1 MSTSK
6 KKIVILGAG
15 YAGIFLAIN
24 IARYVTEKAGE
35 VILIDRNPYHQLLQE
50 IHLVAAGFR
59 TADEVKIPILA
70 LIDRMNIKFIQ
81 SAVKQIM
88 PDKNLV
94 VLESTEIKY
103 DLLIVCLG
111 ASTKYFNIKG
121 ARENTLPLRSISDA
135 SLICDKV
142 GALIKSN
149 KKHNIVIVG
158 GGATGV
164 SLGGALSDLVNESK
178 KVDRLSITIIE
189 ALPTILSGWDERLV
203 KKVNEI
209 LHEKEIRIMTSS
221 AVTRVENDDDGGSSI
236 YLSDTGSKL
245 HSSLTIWTAGVKGYD
260 IPISPEVEKTKDG
273 KIILNEFCQTDRY
286 PNIFSIG
293 DIAAV
298 KDEYGKLYPP
308 LAQIAVREAKYLSKL
323 IPKYVVSDLDDLSH
337 LPPDEK
343 FEYNMKVQL
352 ISLGN
357 DDYVGLFNTHVISGS
372 LAKLVEEFSMSAYIK
387 TLESGGRDIMNRSL
401 YGDDIFSHLVSGITF
416 ARFTFMKW
424 LEKRHNRLTK
434 SHFLLQKANCSPII
448 EARIITL

>member
-6 KKIVILGAG
+6 KRIVILGAG
-15 YAGIFLAIN
+15 YAGIFLATN
-24 IARYVTEKAGE
+24 IARYVTEKSGE

-59 TADEVKIPILA
+59 TANEVKIPILT

-94 VLESTEIKY
+94 VLESTEINY

-142 GALIKSN
+142 RALIKSN
-149 KKHNIVIVG
+149 KKHNIIIVG

-164 SLGGALSDLVNESK
+164 SLGGALSDFVKESK
-178 KVDRLSITIIE
+178 KLDRLSITIIE

-203 KKVNEI
+203 KKVNEV
-209 LHEKEIRIMTSS
+209 LHEKGIRIVTST
-221 AVTRVENDDDGGSSI
+221 AVTRVENDGGGGGNI
-236 YLSDTGSKL
+236 YLSDSGSKI

-260 IPISPEVEKTKDG
+260 IPINPEVEKTKDG
-273 KIILNEFCQTDRY
+273 KIILNEFCQIGRY

-298 KDEYGKLYPP
+298 KDDNGKLYPP

-323 IPKYVVSDLDDLSH
+323 ISKYVIADRADLSS
-337 LPPDEK
+337 LPLDEK
-343 FEYNMKVQL
+343 FEYNIKVQL

-357 DDYVGLFNTHVISGS
+357 DDYVGLLNIHVISGN
-372 LAKLVEEFSMSAYIK
+372 LAKLVEEFSMNAYIK
-387 TLESGGRDIMNRSL
+387 TLESGGRDIMNTSL

-424 LEKRHNRLTK
+424 LDKKT
-434 SHFLLQKANCSPII
+434 
-448 EARIITL
+448 

>member
-6 KKIVILGAG
+6 KRIVILGAG
-15 YAGIFLAIN
+15 YAGIFLATN
-24 IARYVTEKAGE
+24 IARSVAEKSGE

-59 TADEVKIPILA
+59 TADEVKIPILT

-94 VLESTEIKY
+94 VLESTEINY

-121 ARENTLPLRSISDA
+121 AKENTLPLRSISDA
-135 SLICDKV
+135 SLIYDKV
-142 GALIKSN
+142 SALIKSN
-149 KKHNIVIVG
+149 KNHNIVIVG
-158 GGATGV
+158 AGATGV
-164 SLGGALSDLVNESK
+164 SLGGALSDFINESK
-178 KVDRLSITIIE
+178 KKSDRLSITIIE

-203 KKVNEI
+203 KKVNDV
-209 LHEKEIRIMTSS
+209 LHEKGIRIMTSS
-221 AVTRVENDDDGGSSI
+221 AVARVENDGDGGDDGSSI
-236 YLSDTGSKL
+236 YLSDSGSTKI

-260 IPISPEVEKTKDG
+260 IPISPDIEKTKDG
-273 KIILNEFCQTDRY
+273 KIILNEFCQLGRY

-298 KDEYGKLYPP
+298 KDENGKLYPP

-323 IPKYVVSDLDDLSH
+323 IPKYVIADRTNLSS
-337 LPPDEK
+337 LPLDEK
-343 FEYNMKVQL
+343 FEYNIKVQL

-357 DDYVGLFNTHVISGS
+357 DDYVGLFNNHVISGN

-387 TLESGGRDIMNRSL
+387 TLESGGRDIMNTSL
-401 YGDDIFSHLVSGITF
+401 YGDDIFSHLASGITF

-424 LEKRHNRLTK
+424 LEKKT
-434 SHFLLQKANCSPII
+434 
-448 EARIITL
+448 

>member
-1 MSTSK
+1 MITSK
-6 KKIVILGAG
+6 KRIVILGAG
-15 YAGIFLAIN
+15 YGGIFLAAN
-24 IARYVTEKAGE
+24 IARYVTEKSGE

-59 TADEVKIPILA
+59 TADEVKIPILT

-94 VLESTEIKY
+94 VLESTEINY

-121 ARENTLPLRSISDA
+121 AKENTLPLRSISDA
-135 SLICDKV
+135 SLIYDKAS
-142 GALIKSN
+142 ALIKSN
-149 KKHNIVIVG
+149 KNHNIVIVG
-158 GGATGV
+158 AGATGV
-164 SLGGALSDLVNESK
+164 SLGGALSDFINESK
-178 KVDRLSITIIE
+178 KKSDRLSITIIE

-203 KKVNEI
+203 KKVNDV
-209 LHEKEIRIMTSS
+209 LHEKGIRIMTSS
-221 AVTRVENDDDGGSSI
+221 AVARVENDGDGGDDGSSI
-236 YLSDTGSKL
+236 YLSDSSSTKIQ
-245 HSSLTIWTAGVKGYD
+245 SSLTIWTAGVKGYD
-260 IPISPEVEKTKDG
+260 IPISPDIEKTKDG
-273 KIILNEFCQTDRY
+273 KIILNEFCQLGRY

-298 KDEYGKLYPP
+298 KDENGKLYPP

-323 IPKYVVSDLDDLSH
+323 IPKYVIADRTNLSS
-337 LPPDEK
+337 LPLDEK
-343 FEYNMKVQL
+343 FEYNIKVQL

-357 DDYVGLFNTHVISGS
+357 DDYVGLFNNHVISGN

-387 TLESGGRDIMNRSL
+387 TLESGGRDIMNTSL
-401 YGDDIFSHLVSGITF
+401 YGDDIFSHLASGITF

-424 LEKRHNRLTK
+424 LEKKT
-434 SHFLLQKANCSPII
+434 
-448 EARIITL
+448 

>member
-6 KKIVILGAG
+6 NRLVILGAG
-15 YAGIFLAIN
+15 YAGIFLATN
-24 IARYVTEKAGE
+24 IARSVAEKSGE

-59 TADEVKIPILA
+59 TADEVKIPILT

-94 VLESTEIKY
+94 VLESTEINY

-135 SLICDKV
+135 SLICDKMR
-142 GALIKSN
+142 ALIKSN
-149 KKHNIVIVG
+149 KNHNIVIVG

-164 SLGGALSDLVNESK
+164 SLGGALSDFVKESK
-178 KVDRLSITIIE
+178 KSDRLTITIIE
-189 ALPTILSGWDERLV
+189 ALPTILSGWDQHLV
-203 KKVNEI
+203 KKVNEV
-209 LHEKEIRIMTSS
+209 LHEKEIRIMTST
-221 AVTRVENDDDGGSSI
+221 AVTRVENDGDGGSSI
-236 YLSDTGSKL
+236 YLGDSGAKIS
-245 HSSLTIWTAGVKGYD
+245 SSLTIWTAGVKGYD
-260 IPISPEVEKTKDG
+260 IPISPEVEKTTDG
-273 KIILNEFCQTDRY
+273 KIILNEFCQIGRY

-298 KDEYGKLYPP
+298 KDENGKLYPP

-323 IPKYVVSDLDDLSH
+323 IPKYVIADRADLSS
-337 LPPDEK
+337 LPLDEK
-343 FEYNMKVQL
+343 FEYDIKVQL

-357 DDYVGLFNTHVISGS
+357 DDYVGLFNVHVISGN
-372 LAKLVEEFSMSAYIK
+372 LARLVEEFSMSAYIK
-387 TLESGGRDIMNRSL
+387 TLESGGRDIMNTSL

-424 LEKRHNRLTK
+424 LEKKT
-434 SHFLLQKANCSPII
+434 
-448 EARIITL
+448 

>member
-164 SLGGALSDLVNESK
+164 SLGGALSELVNESK
-178 KVDRLSITIIE
+178 KVDRFSITIIE
-189 ALPTILSGWDERLV
+189 ALPNILSGWDERLV

-245 HSSLTIWTAGVKGYD
+245 HSSLTIWTAGIKGYD
-260 IPISPEVEKTKDG
+260 ITINPEVKKTKDG

-424 LEKRHNRLTK
+424 LEKKT
-434 SHFLLQKANCSPII
+434 
-448 EARIITL
+448 

>member
-6 KKIVILGAG
+6 KRIVILGAG
-15 YAGIFLAIN
+15 YAGIFLATN
-24 IARYVTEKAGE
+24 IARSVAEKSGE
-35 VILIDRNPYHQLLQE
+35 VVLIDRNPYHQLLQE

-59 TADEVKIPILA
+59 TADEVKIPILT
-70 LIDRMNIKFIQ
+70 LIDRMNIKFIH

-94 VLESTEIKY
+94 VLESTEINY

-121 ARENTLPLRSISDA
+121 AKENTLPLRSISDA
-135 SLICDKV
+135 SLIYDKV
-142 GALIKSN
+142 SALIKSN
-149 KKHNIVIVG
+149 KNHNIVIVG
-158 GGATGV
+158 AGATGV
-164 SLGGALSDLVNESK
+164 SLGGALSDFINESK
-178 KVDRLSITIIE
+178 KKSDRLSITIIE

-203 KKVNEI
+203 KKVNDV
-209 LHEKEIRIMTSS
+209 LHEKGIRIMTSS
-221 AVTRVENDDDGGSSI
+221 AVARVENDGDGGDGSSI
-236 YLSDTGSKL
+236 YLSDSGSTKI

-273 KIILNEFCQTDRY
+273 KIILNEFCQLGRY

-298 KDEYGKLYPP
+298 KDENGKLYPP

-323 IPKYVVSDLDDLSH
+323 IPKYVIADRTNLSS
-337 LPPDEK
+337 LPLDEK
-343 FEYNMKVQL
+343 FEYNIKVQL

-387 TLESGGRDIMNRSL
+387 TLESGGRDIMNTSL
-401 YGDDIFSHLVSGITF
+401 YGDDIFSHLASGITF

-424 LEKRHNRLTK
+424 LEKKT
-434 SHFLLQKANCSPII
+434 
-448 EARIITL
+448 

>member
-1 MSTSK
+1 MKYKYCKMSTSK
-6 KKIVILGAG
+6 KRIVILGAG
-15 YAGIFLAIN
+15 YAGMFLATHIP
-24 IARYVTEKAGE
+24 RYVTEKAGE

-59 TADEVKIPILA
+59 TADEVKIPILT
-70 LIDRMNIKFIQ
+70 LIDRMDIKFIQ
-81 SAVKQIM
+81 STVKKIM

-94 VLESTEIKY
+94 VLESSEITY

-142 GALIKSN
+142 RALIKSN

-164 SLGGALSDLVNESK
+164 SLGGALSDFVNESK
-178 KVDRLSITIIE
+178 RSDRLSITIIE
-189 ALPTILSGWDERLV
+189 ALPTILSGWDERLA

-209 LHEKEIRIMTSS
+209 LHKKEIRIMTSS
-221 AVTRVENDDDGGSSI
+221 AVTRVENDSDGSSSI
-236 YLSDTGSKL
+236 YLSDSGSKI
-245 HSSLTIWTAGVKGYD
+245 HSSLTIWTGGVKGYD
-260 IPISPEVEKTKDG
+260 IPISPEVKKTKDG
-273 KIILNEFCQTDRY
+273 KIILNEFCQIDHY

-298 KDEYGKLYPP
+298 KDENGKLYPP

-323 IPKYVVSDLDDLSH
+323 IPKYVMSDIDDLRH

-343 FEYNMKVQL
+343 FEYNIKVQL

-357 DDYVGLFNTHVISGS
+357 DDYVGLFNTLVISGK

-387 TLESGGRDIMNRSL
+387 TLESGGRDIMNTSL
-401 YGDDIFSHLVSGITF
+401 YGDDVLSQLVSGITF
-416 ARFTFMKW
+416 AGFTFTKW
-424 LEKRHNRLTK
+424 LEKKT
-434 SHFLLQKANCSPII
+434 
-448 EARIITL
+448 

>member
-1 MSTSK
+1 MKYKDCKMSTSK
-6 KKIVILGAG
+6 KRIVILGAG
-15 YAGIFLAIN
+15 YAGMFLATH

-59 TADEVKIPILA
+59 TADEVKIPILT
-70 LIDRMNIKFIQ
+70 LIDRMDIKFIQ
-81 SAVKQIM
+81 STVKKIM
-88 PDKNLV
+88 PDKKLV
-94 VLESTEIKY
+94 VLESSEITY

-142 GALIKSN
+142 RALIKSN

-164 SLGGALSDLVNESK
+164 SLGGALSDFVNESK
-178 KVDRLSITIIE
+178 RSDRLFITIIE
-189 ALPTILSGWDERLV
+189 ALPNILSGWDERLA

-209 LHEKEIRIMTSS
+209 LHKKEIRIMTSS
-221 AVTRVENDDDGGSSI
+221 AVTRVENDSDGSSSI
-236 YLSDTGSKL
+236 YLSDSGSKI
-245 HSSLTIWTAGVKGYD
+245 HSSLTIWTGGVKGYD
-260 IPISPEVEKTKDG
+260 IPISPEVKKTKDG
-273 KIILNEFCQTDRY
+273 KIILNEFCQIDRY

-298 KDEYGKLYPP
+298 KDENGKLYPP

-323 IPKYVVSDLDDLSH
+323 IPKYVMSDIDDLRH

-343 FEYNMKVQL
+343 FEYNIKVQL

-357 DDYVGLFNTHVISGS
+357 DDYVGLFNTLVISGN

-387 TLESGGRDIMNRSL
+387 TLESGGRDIMNTSL
-401 YGDDIFSHLVSGITF
+401 YGDDVLSQLVSGITF
-416 ARFTFMKW
+416 AGFTFMKW
-424 LEKRHNRLTK
+424 LEKKT
-434 SHFLLQKANCSPII
+434 
-448 EARIITL
+448 

>member
-178 KVDRLSITIIE
+178 KSNRLSITIIE

-221 AVTRVENDDDGGSSI
+221 AVSRVENDDDGGSSI

-245 HSSLTIWTAGVKGYD
+245 HSSLTIWTAGIKGYD
-260 IPISPEVEKTKDG
+260 ITINPEVKKTKDG

-298 KDEYGKLYPP
+298 KDENGKLYPP

-323 IPKYVVSDLDDLSH
+323 IPKYITTDRVDLNS
-337 LPPDEK
+337 LPLDEK
-343 FEYNMKVQL
+343 FEYNIKVQL
-352 ISLGN
+352 ISLGD
-357 DDYVGLFNTHVISGS
+357 DDYVGLFNTHVIS
-372 LAKLVEEFSMSAYIK
+372 AA
-387 TLESGGRDIMNRSL
+387 
-401 YGDDIFSHLVSGITF
+401 
-416 ARFTFMKW
+416 
-424 LEKRHNRLTK
+424 
-434 SHFLLQKANCSPII
+434 LQSWWRNFQ
-448 EARIITL
+448 

>member
-6 KKIVILGAG
+6 KRIVILGAG
-15 YAGIFLAIN
+15 YAGIFLATN
-24 IARYVTEKAGE
+24 ISRYMNEKSVE

-59 TADEVKIPILA
+59 TADEVKVPILT
-70 LIDRMNIKFIQ
+70 LIDRMSIKFIQ

-94 VLESTEIKY
+94 ALESTEINY

-111 ASTKYFNIKG
+111 ASTKYFDIKG

-142 GALIKSN
+142 RALIKSN

-164 SLGGALSDLVNESK
+164 SLGGALSDFVNENK
-178 KVDRLSITIIE
+178 KSNRLSITIIE

-209 LHEKEIRIMTSS
+209 LHKKEIRIMTSS

-245 HSSLTIWTAGVKGYD
+245 HSSLTIWTAGIKGYD
-260 IPISPEVEKTKDG
+260 ITINPEVKKTKDG

-424 LEKRHNRLTK
+424 LEKKT
-434 SHFLLQKANCSPII
+434 
-448 EARIITL
+448 

>member
-142 GALIKSN
+142 RALIKSN

-245 HSSLTIWTAGVKGYD
+245 HSSLTIWTAGIKGYD
-260 IPISPEVEKTKDG
+260 IPINPEVKKTKDG
-273 KIILNEFCQTDRY
+273 KIILNKFCQTDRY

-323 IPKYVVSDLDDLSH
+323 ITKYVVSDLDDLSH

-372 LAKLVEEFSMSAYIK
+372 LAKLIEEFSMSAYIK

-424 LEKRHNRLTK
+424 LEKKT
-434 SHFLLQKANCSPII
+434 
-448 EARIITL
+448 

>member
-1 MSTSK
+1 
-6 KKIVILGAG
+6 
-15 YAGIFLAIN
+15 
-24 IARYVTEKAGE
+24 
-35 VILIDRNPYHQLLQE
+35 
-50 IHLVAAGFR
+50 
-59 TADEVKIPILA
+59 
-70 LIDRMNIKFIQ
+70 
-81 SAVKQIM
+81 
-88 PDKNLV
+88 
-94 VLESTEIKY
+94 
-103 DLLIVCLG
+103 
-111 ASTKYFNIKG
+111 
-121 ARENTLPLRSISDA
+121 
-135 SLICDKV
+135 LICDKV

-164 SLGGALSDLVNESK
+164 SLGGALSELVNESK
-178 KVDRLSITIIE
+178 KVDRFSITIIE
-189 ALPTILSGWDERLV
+189 ALPNILSGWDERLV

-245 HSSLTIWTAGVKGYD
+245 HSSLTIWTAGIKGYD
-260 IPISPEVEKTKDG
+260 ITINPEVKKTKDG

-424 LEKRHNRLTK
+424 LEKKT
-434 SHFLLQKANCSPII
+434 
-448 EARIITL
+448 E

>member
-6 KKIVILGAG
+6 KRIVILGAG
-15 YAGIFLAIN
+15 YAGIFLATN
-24 IARYVTEKAGE
+24 IARYVTEKSGE

-59 TADEVKIPILA
+59 TANEVKIPILT

-94 VLESTEIKY
+94 VLESTEINY

-142 GALIKSN
+142 RALIKSN
-149 KKHNIVIVG
+149 KKHNIIIVG

-164 SLGGALSDLVNESK
+164 SLGGALSDFVKESK
-178 KVDRLSITIIE
+178 KLDRLSITIIE

-203 KKVNEI
+203 KKVNEV
-209 LHEKEIRIMTSS
+209 LHEKGIRIVTST
-221 AVTRVENDDDGGSSI
+221 AVTRVENDGGGGGNI
-236 YLSDTGSKL
+236 YLSDSGSKI

-260 IPISPEVEKTKDG
+260 IPINPEVEKTKDG
-273 KIILNEFCQTDRY
+273 KIILNEFCQIGRY

-298 KDEYGKLYPP
+298 KDDNGKLYPP

-323 IPKYVVSDLDDLSH
+323 ISKYVIADRADLIS
-337 LPPDEK
+337 LPLDEK
-343 FEYNMKVQL
+343 FEYNIKVQL

-357 DDYVGLFNTHVISGS
+357 DDYVGLLNIHVISGN
-372 LAKLVEEFSMSAYIK
+372 LAKLVEEFSMNAYIK
-387 TLESGGRDIMNRSL
+387 TLESGGRDIMNTSL

-424 LEKRHNRLTK
+424 LDKKT
-434 SHFLLQKANCSPII
+434 
-448 EARIITL
+448 

>member
-1 MSTSK
+1 MKYKDCKMSTSK
-6 KKIVILGAG
+6 KRIVILGAG
-15 YAGIFLAIN
+15 YAGMFLATHT
-24 IARYVTEKAGE
+24 ARYVTEKAGE

-59 TADEVKIPILA
+59 TADEVKIPILT
-70 LIDRMNIKFIQ
+70 LIDRMGIKFIQ
-81 SAVKQIM
+81 STVKKIM

-94 VLESTEIKY
+94 VLESREIIY

-135 SLICDKV
+135 SLICEKV
-142 GALIKSN
+142 RVLIKSN
-149 KKHNIVIVG
+149 EKHNIVIVG

-164 SLGGALSDLVNESK
+164 SLGGALSDFVNESK
-178 KVDRLSITIIE
+178 RSDRLSITIIE
-189 ALPTILSGWDERLV
+189 ALPTILSGWDERLA

-209 LHEKEIRIMTSS
+209 LHKKEIRIMTSS
-221 AVTRVENDDDGGSSI
+221 AVTRVENDSDGSSSI
-236 YLSDTGSKL
+236 YLSDSGSKI

-260 IPISPEVEKTKDG
+260 IPINPEVKKTKDG

-298 KDEYGKLYPP
+298 KDENGKLYPP
-308 LAQIAVREAKYLSKL
+308 LAQIAVREAKYLSEL
-323 IPKYVVSDLDDLSH
+323 VPKYVMSDLDDLRH
-337 LPPDEK
+337 LSPDEK
-343 FEYNMKVQL
+343 FEYNIKIQL

-357 DDYVGLFNTHVISGS
+357 DDYVGLFNTHVISGN

-387 TLESGGRDIMNRSL
+387 TLESGGRDIMNTSL
-401 YGDDIFSHLVSGITF
+401 YGDDVFSQLVSGITF
-416 ARFTFMKW
+416 AGFTFMKW
-424 LEKRHNRLTK
+424 LGKKT
-434 SHFLLQKANCSPII
+434 
-448 EARIITL
+448 

>member
-6 KKIVILGAG
+6 KRIVILGAG
-15 YAGIFLAIN
+15 YAGIFLATN
-24 IARYVTEKAGE
+24 ISRYMNEKSVE

-59 TADEVKIPILA
+59 TADEVKIPILT
-70 LIDRMNIKFIQ
+70 LIDRMDIKFIQ
-81 SAVKQIM
+81 STVKQIM

-94 VLESTEIKY
+94 ALESREINY

-111 ASTKYFNIKG
+111 ASTKYFDIKG

-203 KKVNEI
+203 KKVNEV

-221 AVTRVENDDDGGSSI
+221 AVSRVESNGDDSSSI
-236 YLSDTGSKL
+236 YLNDSGSKIY
-245 HSSLTIWTAGVKGYD
+245 SSLTIWTAGVKGYD
-260 IPISPEVEKTKDG
+260 IPINPEVKKTKDG

-298 KDEYGKLYPP
+298 KDENGKLYPP

-323 IPKYVVSDLDDLSH
+323 IPKYITTDRVDLNS
-337 LPPDEK
+337 LPLDEK
-343 FEYNMKVQL
+343 FEYNIKVQL

-424 LEKRHNRLTK
+424 LEKKT
-434 SHFLLQKANCSPII
+434 
-448 EARIITL
+448 

>member
-1 MSTSK
+1 MSTSNK
-6 KKIVILGAG
+6 RIVILGAG
-15 YAGIFLAIN
+15 YAGIFLATN
-24 IARYVTEKAGE
+24 ISRYMTEKSVE

-59 TADEVKIPILA
+59 TANEVKIPILT

-142 GALIKSN
+142 GARIKSN

-178 KVDRLSITIIE
+178 KVDRFSITIIE
-189 ALPTILSGWDERLV
+189 ALPNILSGWDERLV

-245 HSSLTIWTAGVKGYD
+245 HSSLTIWTAGIKGYD
-260 IPISPEVEKTKDG
+260 ITINPEVKKTKDG

-286 PNIFSIG
+286 PNRFSIG

-424 LEKRHNRLTK
+424 LEKKT
-434 SHFLLQKANCSPII
+434 
-448 EARIITL
+448 

>member
-1 MSTSK
+1 MKYKDCKMSTSK
-6 KKIVILGAG
+6 KRIVILGAG
-15 YAGIFLAIN
+15 YAGMFLATH

-59 TADEVKIPILA
+59 TADEVKIPILT
-70 LIDRMNIKFIQ
+70 LIDRMDIKFIQ
-81 SAVKQIM
+81 STVKKIM

-94 VLESTEIKY
+94 VLESSEITY

-142 GALIKSN
+142 RALIKSN

-164 SLGGALSDLVNESK
+164 SLGGALSDFVNESK
-178 KVDRLSITIIE
+178 RSDRLFITIIE
-189 ALPTILSGWDERLV
+189 ALPNILSGWDERLA

-209 LHEKEIRIMTSS
+209 LYEKEIRIMTSS
-221 AVTRVENDDDGGSSI
+221 AVTRVENDSDGSSSI
-236 YLSDTGSKL
+236 YLSDSGSKI

-260 IPISPEVEKTKDG
+260 IPISPEVKKTKDG
-273 KIILNEFCQTDRY
+273 KIILNEFCQIDRY

-298 KDEYGKLYPP
+298 KDENGKLYPP

-323 IPKYVVSDLDDLSH
+323 IPKYVMSDIDDLRH

-343 FEYNMKVQL
+343 FEYNIKVQL

-357 DDYVGLFNTHVISGS
+357 DDYVGLFNTLVISGN

-387 TLESGGRDIMNRSL
+387 TLESGGRDIMNTSL
-401 YGDDIFSHLVSGITF
+401 YGDDVLSQLVSGITF
-416 ARFTFMKW
+416 AGFTFMKW
-424 LEKRHNRLTK
+424 LEKRHNKTNK
-434 SHFLLQKANCSPII
+434 SPLSTPKSQL
-448 EARIITL
+448 

>member
-203 KKVNEI
+203 KKVNEV
-209 LHEKEIRIMTSS
+209 LQEKEIRTMTSS
-221 AVTRVENDDDGGSSI
+221 AVTRVENDSDGSSSI
-236 YLSDTGSKL
+236 YLSDSGSKF
-245 HSSLTIWTAGVKGYD
+245 I
-260 IPISPEVEKTKDG
+260 
-273 KIILNEFCQTDRY
+273 
-286 PNIFSIG
+286 
-293 DIAAV
+293 
-298 KDEYGKLYPP
+298 
-308 LAQIAVREAKYLSKL
+308 
-323 IPKYVVSDLDDLSH
+323 H
-337 LPPDEK
+337 LLLFGLQEL
-343 FEYNMKVQL
+343 KVMIYQ
-352 ISLGN
+352 
-357 DDYVGLFNTHVISGS
+357 
-372 LAKLVEEFSMSAYIK
+372 
-387 TLESGGRDIMNRSL
+387 
-401 YGDDIFSHLVSGITF
+401 
-416 ARFTFMKW
+416 
-424 LEKRHNRLTK
+424 
-434 SHFLLQKANCSPII
+434 
-448 EARIITL
+448 